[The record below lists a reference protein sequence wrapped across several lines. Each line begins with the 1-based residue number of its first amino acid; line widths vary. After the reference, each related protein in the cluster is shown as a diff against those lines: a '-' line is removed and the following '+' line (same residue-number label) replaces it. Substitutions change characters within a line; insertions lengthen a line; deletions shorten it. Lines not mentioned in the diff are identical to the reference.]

1 MKLAFYLVLISLG
14 INQTLVVA
22 AIPSLSGWLEASDI
36 NASMGGLV
44 LAVNMNLASYWLGAS
59 RWGAVVSKLGFT
71 KSFQLA
77 AFGYAFSCLTFVA
90 LILGDVPNLLLL
102 GGSRFLIGAFSC
114 AFLPLSQTLLATRND
129 ATPAALSRLSSALT
143 LGRLVGPSLVFLPM
157 EFGYLL
163 LLPIVMVLPLFF
175 TRCDAGQWKK
185 NVNSTSKKYSIKPMH
200 YFAFTAALLTTA
212 LVAVFQFFVLQFLSL
227 HGYQGEKGT
236 DIYASLM
243 LATSI
248 LLVVYQL
255 RFIPSLSQR
264 QSNHFM
270 GILLSSLIIGSA
282 TLVMFGM
289 NWWGL
294 GGSLVW
300 LLLAVAGLP
309 AWYTARLLQSEND
322 TLMQSKL
329 SGYLTRA
336 YTSGHIL
343 GTGFAALF
351 LNQQWLLSILIGL
364 ISVSLIYCVLRL
376 NSSSELE
383 QAHTY

>member
-1 MKLAFYLVLISLG
+1 MKSAFYLVLISLG

-22 AIPSLSGWLEASDI
+22 AIPSLLGWLEASDI
-36 NASMGGLV
+36 NASMGWLV
-44 LAVNMNLASYWLGAS
+44 LAVNMNLVSYWLGAS
-59 RWGAVVSKLGFT
+59 RWGAVVNKLGFT

-102 GGSRFLIGAFSC
+102 AASRFLIGSFSC
-114 AFLPLSQTLLATRND
+114 AFLPLSQTLLATHND

-143 LGRLVGPSLVFLPM
+143 LGRLIGPSLVFLPM

-163 LLPIVMVLPLFF
+163 LFPIVMVLPLFF
-175 TRCDAGQWKK
+175 TRCDAGKNET
-185 NVNSTSKKYSIKPMH
+185 NVNSSSNTYAIKPMH

-243 LATSI
+243 LATSV

-255 RFIPSLSQR
+255 RLIPSLSQR

-282 TLVMFGM
+282 ILVMFGM
-289 NWWGL
+289 RWWGL
-294 GGSLVW
+294 GSSLVS
-300 LLLAVAGLP
+300 LLLVIAGLP
-309 AWYTARLLQSEND
+309 AWYTSRLLQSENS
-322 TLMQSKL
+322 TLMQSKF
-329 SGYLTRA
+329 SGYLTQA
-336 YTSGHIL
+336 HTSGHLI
-343 GTGFAALF
+343 GTGLAALF
-351 LNQQWLLSILIGL
+351 LNQQWLLSILIAL
-364 ISVSLIYCVLRL
+364 ISVSLFYCVLRL
-376 NSSSELE
+376 NSSSEFE
-383 QAHTY
+383 QTHAH